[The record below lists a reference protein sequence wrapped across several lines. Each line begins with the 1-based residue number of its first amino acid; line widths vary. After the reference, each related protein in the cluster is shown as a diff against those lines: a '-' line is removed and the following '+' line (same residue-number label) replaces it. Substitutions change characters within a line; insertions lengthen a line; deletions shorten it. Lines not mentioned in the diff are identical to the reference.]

1 MSRVLLFDTNV
12 WSHLLLGAPEK
23 QASVRARLQ
32 QLGLRYPDA
41 AQATS
46 RICVAEALVA
56 ARRLTDPQAA
66 QQAEA
71 ALQAAFGN
79 PNLMVVEI
87 TDVVAGRDVQ
97 VVDLAASLRGGVLR
111 SAALRGAVA
120 AGPDGGRLKLPDA
133 IVAASCF
140 TFSPPAVLVTENV
153 NDFHIVGADGTV
165 ATVAGLTVEAL

>member
-12 WSHLLLGAPEK
+12 WSHLLLGVPDK
-23 QASVRARLQ
+23 QASVRARLR
-32 QLGLRYPDA
+32 QLGVLYPDA

-56 ARRLTDPQAA
+56 ARRLSDQQAA

-79 PNLMVVEI
+79 PNLMIVEI
-87 TDVVAGRDVQ
+87 TDVVAGQDVQ
-97 VVDLAASLRGGVLR
+97 VADLAASLRGEMLR
-111 SAALRGAVA
+111 SVALRGAVA

-133 IVAASCF
+133 IVAASCLA
-140 TFSPPAVLVTENV
+140 FSPPAVLVTENV
-153 NDFHIVGADGTV
+153 NDFRVVGTDGAV
-165 ATVAGLTVEAL
+165 STVAGLTVEAL